1 MNVIELELAKHLF
14 AGIAEEM
21 GAVLQRASFSP
32 NIRERRDFSCAI
44 FNLQGEMV
52 AQAAH
57 IPVHLGSAPL
67 SVKAVLDAFELE
79 DGQHYVLNDPYCGGT
94 HLPDITLVTPVFWDG
109 EARFLVA
116 NRAHHADVGGIT
128 PGSMALSQHIDD
140 EGWRIG
146 PTRFDSDVLD
156 SLKAASRTPREREGD
171 MRAQV
176 AANLRGAAR
185 LTESFLGGRD
195 LESLASEVL
204 DYTESLGRTLLKRYP
219 EGCWEAEDVLDSD
232 GYNSLDIRLHAEV
245 ALKDGA
251 FHVDFSASDDEVL
264 GPMNVPFAVTYS
276 ATLYVVRCLLG
287 ADVPAND
294 GVARLVKVC
303 TRSGSILDATY
314 PRPVA
319 LGNVETSQRVVD
331 LLFRALSKPLEDLV
345 PAASCGSM
353 NSVVIGGI
361 DPRTNE
367 AFTYY
372 ETIGGGAGA
381 GPGYPGMS
389 GRHVHMTNTLNT
401 PVEALEHAYPFKV
414 VEYSCR
420 ELPKLE
426 AGVQPGGSGV
436 RRAYEFHSP
445 CTVTLMT
452 ERRRNAPW
460 SINAPDGERGRN
472 LFVRNGEVRE
482 LGDKVTLEVEP
493 GDKIVVLTPGGGH
506 YGLHHE

>member
-44 FNLQGEMV
+44 FNLEGEMV

-79 DGQHYVLNDPYCGGT
+79 DGQHYILNDPYCGGT

-171 MRAQV
+171 MRAQI
-176 AANLRGAAR
+176 AANLRGAER
-185 LTESFLGGRD
+185 LRESLLSGRD
-195 LESLASEVL
+195 LPTLASEVL
-204 DYTESLGRTLLKRYP
+204 NYSESLGRALLQKFP
-219 EGCWEAEDVLDSD
+219 EGRWEAEEFLDSD
-232 GYNSLDIRLHAEV
+232 GYDTLDIRLHAEV
-245 ALKDGA
+245 ALKDGV
-251 FHVDFSASDDEVL
+251 FRVDFGGSDDQVA

-294 GVARLVKVC
+294 GVARLVQVH
-303 TRSGSILDATY
+303 TRSGSILDANH

-331 LLFRALSKPLEDLV
+331 LLFRALSEPLKDLV

-381 GPGYPGMS
+381 GPSYPGMS

-401 PVEALEHAYPFKV
+401 PVEALEHAYPFRV
-414 VEYSCR
+414 VEYLCR
-420 ELPKLE
+420 ESPALDAK
-426 AGVQPGGSGV
+426 VQPGGRGV
-436 RRAYEFHSP
+436 RRTYEFHSP

-460 SINAPDGERGRN
+460 SVHAPDAERGQN
-472 LFVRNGEVRE
+472 LLVRNGDVQE
-482 LGDKVTLEVEP
+482 LADKVTLEAEP

-506 YGLHHE
+506 FGPHHE